1 MTFRAA
7 IKIQAKVGVQ
17 PDFYRD
23 FYQRNRKQMRL
34 SPKSMGKVLIV
45 FTYKSG
51 KIYELIS

>member
-7 IKIQAKVGVQ
+7 IKIQAKVRVQ

-23 FYQRNRKQMRL
+23 FYQRNRKQIRL